1 MKKTKIRF
9 LLICFLISF
18 SKNQAFS
25 SKISNKQIL
34 DLSDKQ
40 VAIFSNQLRKICNS
54 GKFFKNL
61 NKIYKHQFG
70 KANEWKQKCLILQ
83 EKNSVTEIKNYLIKN
98 FKFKKIKESSGLL
111 TGYYEPIIRVSRKKN
126 NVYKFP
132 ILGRNKYYIKK
143 PRGFIEKNFK
153 EKDVILW
160 TDDKINLF
168 FLHIQGSGIG
178 EFANK
183 EKVKLV
189 YDGNNEM
196 SYTSI
201 GKLLIKKKFI
211 NKDNVNLFTI
221 KEWLRANSNL
231 SKELL
236 NQNKRF
242 IFFKEI
248 SFGVGAQPIG
258 AFGTSLMPNYS
269 IAVDKNIYPLGLPFF
284 IQMEKDKSILP
295 VVSLDTGGA
304 IIGANRADLFF
315 GRGKDAEKKAGILK
329 KKIYLHAFIPYSN

>member
-1 MKKTKIRF
+1 M
-9 LLICFLISF
+9 LICFFVSF
-18 SKNQAFS
+18 FNHAFS
-25 SKISNKQIL
+25 SQISNKQIL
-34 DLSDKQ
+34 NLSDKQ
-40 VAIFSNQLRKICNS
+40 VAIFSNQLRNVCNS
-54 GKFFKNL
+54 NKFYKNL
-61 NKIYKHQFG
+61 NKNFKHNFG
-70 KANEWKQKCLILQ
+70 EANDWKQKCLILK
-83 EKNSVTEIKNYLIKN
+83 EKNSVKEFKKYLIQN
-98 FKFKKIKESSGLL
+98 FKFKKIQNNSGLL
-111 TGYYEPIIRVSRKKN
+111 TGYYEPIIRVSRKQN

-143 PRGFIEKNFK
+143 SRRFIEKNFRK
-153 EKDVILW
+153 KDVILW
-160 TDDKINLF
+160 TDDEVNLF

-178 EFANK
+178 EFSNK

-201 GKLLIKKKFI
+201 GKILIKEEYI
-211 NKDNVNLFTI
+211 NRENVNLFTI
-221 KEWLRANSNL
+221 KEWLRANPNL

-248 SFGVGAQPIG
+248 SFGVGAQPVG
-258 AFGTSLMPNYS
+258 ALGIPLMPNYS

-284 IQMEKDKSILP
+284 IQMETDKSILP

-304 IIGANRADLFF
+304 IIGASRADLFF
-315 GRGKDAEKKAGILK
+315 GRGKGAERKAGILK

>member
-9 LLICFLISF
+9 LLICFFISF
-18 SKNQAFS
+18 SNNQAFS

-34 DLSDKQ
+34 GLSDKQ
-40 VAIFSNQLRKICNS
+40 VAIFSNQLKRVCNS
-54 GKFFKNL
+54 SKFYRNLKKIFK
-61 NKIYKHQFG
+61 HEFG
-70 KANEWKQKCLILQ
+70 KANEWKQKCLILK
-83 EKNSVTEIKNYLIKN
+83 EKNSVQEFKNYLIQN
-98 FKFKKIKESSGLL
+98 FKFKKIQKHAGLL
-111 TGYYEPIIRVSRKKN
+111 TGYYEPIIKVSRKQN

-143 PRGFIEKNFK
+143 PRNFIEKNFRK
-153 EKDVILW
+153 KDVILW

-178 EFANK
+178 EFSNK

-201 GKLLIKKKFI
+201 GKLLIKKEYI
-211 NKDNVNLFTI
+211 NKDSVNLFTI
-221 KEWLRANSNL
+221 KEWLRANSDL
-231 SKELL
+231 SEELL

-248 SFGVGAQPIG
+248 SFGVGLHPVG
-258 AFGTSLMPNYS
+258 AFGIPLMPYHS

-315 GRGKDAEKKAGILK
+315 GRGEVAEKKSGILK

>member
-1 MKKTKIRF
+1 MKKTKIKF
-9 LLICFLISF
+9 LLICFFVSF
-18 SKNQAFS
+18 SNNPAFS

-34 DLSDKQ
+34 DLSEKQ
-40 VAIFSNQLRKICNS
+40 VELFSNQLRNVCNS
-54 GKFFKNL
+54 NKFYKNL
-61 NKIYKHQFG
+61 NKIFKHEFG
-70 KANEWKQKCLILQ
+70 KPNEWKQKCLILK
-83 EKNSVTEIKNYLIKN
+83 EKNSIEEFKNYLIQN
-98 FKFKKIKESSGLL
+98 FKFKKIQENSGLL
-111 TGYYEPIIRVSRKKN
+111 TGYYEPIIRVSRKQN

-132 ILGRNKYYIKK
+132 ILGRNTYYIKK
-143 PRGFIEKNFK
+143 PRKFIEKNFRK
-153 EKDVILW
+153 KDVILW
-160 TDDKINLF
+160 TDDKVNLF

-178 EFANK
+178 EFLNK

-201 GKLLIKKKFI
+201 GKLLIKKKYI
-211 NKDNVNLFTI
+211 NKNSINLFTI
-221 KEWLRANSNL
+221 KEWLRANSDL
-231 SKELL
+231 SKEIL

-248 SFGVGAQPIG
+248 SFGGGLHPVG
-258 AFGTSLMPNYS
+258 AFGIPLMPYHS

-315 GRGKDAEKKAGILK
+315 GRGDVAEKKAGILK

>member
-1 MKKTKIRF
+1 MKKTKIKFF
-9 LLICFLISF
+9 LFFLIFNFVNYQAYSF
-18 SKNQAFS
+18 EIS
-25 SKISNKQIL
+25 SKQIL
-34 DLSDKQ
+34 ELDEKHVSS
-40 VAIFSNQLRKICNS
+40 FSNQLKNICNS
-54 GKFFKNL
+54 NTFFKNL
-61 NKIYKHQFG
+61 SKTYKNEFG
-70 KANEWKQKCLILQ
+70 KPNEWKQKCLILKG
-83 EKNSVTEIKNYLIKN
+83 KNSSKDFRKYLIQN
-98 FKFKKIKESSGLL
+98 FKFKKIQKNSGLL
-111 TGYYEPIIRVSRKKN
+111 TGYYEPIIRVSRKRD

-132 ILGRNKYYIKK
+132 ILGKKKFYIEK
-143 PRGFIEKNFK
+143 PRSFIEKNFRN
-153 EKDVILW
+153 KDVVLW

-183 EKVKLV
+183 EKVKLI
-189 YDGNNEM
+189 YGGNNGM

-201 GKLLIKKKFI
+201 GKLLIKKKYI
-211 NKDNVNLFTI
+211 NKENVDLFSI
-221 KEWLRANSNL
+221 KEWLRANPDL
-231 SKELL
+231 SKEIM

-248 SFGVGAQPIG
+248 SFRVGAQPIG
-258 AFGTSLMPNYS
+258 AFGIPLIPNYS
-269 IAVDKNIYPLGLPFF
+269 VAVDKNIYPLGLPFF

-315 GRGKDAEKKAGILK
+315 GRGKAAERKAGVLK

>member
-1 MKKTKIRF
+1 MKKTKIKF
-9 LLICFLISF
+9 LLICFFVSF
-18 SKNQAFS
+18 SNNPAFS

-34 DLSDKQ
+34 DLSEKQ
-40 VAIFSNQLRKICNS
+40 VELFSNQLRNVCNS
-54 GKFFKNL
+54 NKFYKNL
-61 NKIYKHQFG
+61 NKIFKHEFG
-70 KANEWKQKCLILQ
+70 KPNEWKQKCLILK
-83 EKNSVTEIKNYLIKN
+83 EKNSIEEFKNYLIQN
-98 FKFKKIKESSGLL
+98 FKFKKIQENSGLL
-111 TGYYEPIIRVSRKKN
+111 TGYYEPIIRVSRKQN

-132 ILGRNKYYIKK
+132 ILGRNTYYIKK
-143 PRGFIEKNFK
+143 PRKFIEKNFRK
-153 EKDVILW
+153 KDVILW
-160 TDDKINLF
+160 TDDKVNLF

-178 EFANK
+178 EFLNK

-201 GKLLIKKKFI
+201 GKLLIKKKYI
-211 NKDNVNLFTI
+211 NKNSINLFTI
-221 KEWLRANSNL
+221 KEWLRANSDL
-231 SKELL
+231 SKEIL

-242 IFFKEI
+242 IFFKER

-258 AFGTSLMPNYS
+258 AFGAPLMPNYS

-315 GRGKDAEKKAGILK
+315 GRGDVAEKKAGILK

>member
-1 MKKTKIRF
+1 MKKTKIKF
-9 LLICFLISF
+9 LLICFFVSF
-18 SKNQAFS
+18 SNNPAFS

-34 DLSDKQ
+34 DLSEKQ
-40 VAIFSNQLRKICNS
+40 VELFSNQLRNVCNS
-54 GKFFKNL
+54 NKFYKNL
-61 NKIYKHQFG
+61 NKIFKHEFG
-70 KANEWKQKCLILQ
+70 KPNEWKQKCLILK
-83 EKNSVTEIKNYLIKN
+83 EKNSIEEFKNYLIQN
-98 FKFKKIKESSGLL
+98 FKFKKIQENSGLL
-111 TGYYEPIIRVSRKKN
+111 TGYYEPIIRVSRKQN

-132 ILGRNKYYIKK
+132 ILGRNTYYIKK
-143 PRGFIEKNFK
+143 PRKFIEKNFRK
-153 EKDVILW
+153 KDVILW
-160 TDDKINLF
+160 TDDKVNLF

-178 EFANK
+178 EFLNK

-201 GKLLIKKKFI
+201 GKLLIKKKYI
-211 NKDNVNLFTI
+211 NKNSINLFTI
-221 KEWLRANSNL
+221 KEWLRANSDL
-231 SKELL
+231 SKEIL

-242 IFFKEI
+242 IFFKER

-258 AFGTSLMPNYS
+258 AFGAPLMPNYS

-304 IIGANRADLFF
+304 IVGPNRADLFF
-315 GRGKDAEKKAGILK
+315 GRGRFAEKKAGVLK

>member
-9 LLICFLISF
+9 LLICFFVSF
-18 SKNQAFS
+18 SGNQAIS
-25 SKISNKQIL
+25 SAISNKQIH
-34 DLSDKQ
+34 DLTNKQ
-40 VAIFSNQLRKICNS
+40 VALFSSQFKSVCDS
-54 GKFFKNL
+54 SKFYKNL
-61 NKIYKHQFG
+61 NKIFKHKFG
-70 KANEWKQKCLILQ
+70 KANEWKQKCLILK
-83 EKNSVTEIKNYLIKN
+83 EINSVEEFGRYLIQN
-98 FKFKKIKESSGLL
+98 FKFKKIQENSGLL
-111 TGYYEPIIRVSRKKN
+111 TGYYEPIIRVSRKQT

-132 ILGRNKYYIKK
+132 VLGRNKYYIKK
-143 PRGFIEKNFK
+143 PRGFIEENFRK
-153 EKDVILW
+153 KDVILW

-168 FLHIQGSGIG
+168 FLHIQGSGVG
-178 EFANK
+178 EFSNK
-183 EKVKLV
+183 KKVKLV

-201 GKLLIKKKFI
+201 GKLLIKKEYI

>member
-9 LLICFLISF
+9 LLICFLVSF
-18 SKNQAFS
+18 SNNQAFS

-40 VAIFSNQLRKICNS
+40 VALFSNQLRKICNS
-54 GKFFKNL
+54 SKFFKNL

-111 TGYYEPIIRVSRKKN
+111 TGYYEPIIKVSRKKN

-132 ILGRNKYYIKK
+132 ILGRNKFYIKK

-248 SFGVGAQPIG
+248 SFEGETHPIG
-258 AFGTSLMPNYS
+258 AFGTPLMPNYS
-269 IAVDKNIYPLGLPFF
+269 IAVDKNIYPLGLPFL
-284 IQMEKDKSILP
+284 IQMEKDKAILP

-304 IIGANRADLFF
+304 IIGANRADLFV
-315 GRGKDAEKKAGILK
+315 GRGKGAEKKAGILK